1 MTKSASGK
9 SRPIIILAIIFLL
22 LILVY
27 AGILIYNRMNETPED
42 NGVALLSVD
51 EAKVVGISYFDR
63 ANDLSVSFTKGV
75 DGVWTYDADK
85 NMPLNQSNFSF
96 MLSTVKDL
104 HSMSTVNLT
113 GENAEMYGLGENG
126 NNVVITLNDGQKITF
141 DIGNKNN
148 SVSGYYCS
156 VDGIDGIYIV
166 DNYTGFYFTLNLF
179 GHVGKSGVGADHVA
193 QGLKYLEITSENE
206 HFISEKLDETP
217 ADDYSNMFEWYV
229 TYPNENPVS
238 VHSTAFNELSSQ
250 LFGMEFLSCVYYGDV
265 REQPNTFGFDDPAV
279 TVSMKYT
286 DENGKLTDTV
296 WKFGS
301 QDDDGNYY
309 FTIEGTGEV
318 YVVDDEKIQAILG
331 ADYYN
336 FLQRFVSVVNIEYVN
351 KVTISSPEN
360 NIDTVMTINR
370 AADPVIFAVDAK
382 PVEEKPFAKVY
393 GAVIGVLSDRWIEE
407 GEPLSTE
414 EPIMTVKMYFNDG
427 KVMTVEYSYYDAN
440 FYQVSVDSVVRQLVS
455 KRDLAATIDEVQLGL
470 QRCYESMN
478 SVS

>member
-1 MTKSASGK
+1 VLYCEGNVPYYEKESFEANSQKPEREVYTCRCGK
-9 SRPIIILAIIFLL
+9 NTEEVKVNDVLGNHVRP
-22 LILVY
+22 
-27 AGILIYNRMNETPED
+27 
-42 NGVALLSVD
+42 D
-51 EAKVVGISYFDR
+51 EGKPCMAQNCS
-63 ANDLSVSFTKGV
+63 LC
-75 DGVWTYDADK
+75 
-85 NMPLNQSNFSF
+85 
-96 MLSTVKDL
+96 
-104 HSMSTVNLT
+104 
-113 GENAEMYGLGENG
+113 GEP
-126 NNVVITLNDGQKITF
+126 V
-141 DIGNKNN
+141 
-148 SVSGYYCS
+148 
-156 VDGIDGIYIV
+156 
-166 DNYTGFYFTLNLF
+166 
-179 GHVGKSGVGADHVA
+179 
-193 QGLKYLEITSENE
+193 
-206 HFISEKLDETP
+206 TP
-217 ADDYSNMFEWYV
+217 ADHNLVEI
-229 TYPNENPVS
+229 PPVAPTCTATGLTAGEKCS
-238 VHSTAFNELSSQ
+238 VCGEIL
-250 LFGMEFLSCVYYGDV
+250 V
-265 REQPNTFGFDDPAV
+265 EQEEVPALQHTEVIDPAV